1 MSTDLI
7 NLETM
12 AEKNIV
18 IFLLQLE
25 ELSPGYIDKKLFKA
39 MGEGEQE
46 SIKTFFNIIENVKPG
61 DNLKKFWEIYL
72 DKYKINEEIAKNIV
86 TNKVLY
92 KFPYIYNSAKDLINN
107 EFFKKV
113 EEKTFNKKEYN
124 KNKEVILSIYLMN
137 MNCTDE
143 AYTIIKE
150 NISKFDSYVKELKY
164 QEIGKFSEILSK
176 VNGLSQKVN
185 EKNIIFSKLKKED
198 ELEEEIESYN
208 RVRVWKL
215 GNENKYTSYYNKG
228 YINNWLKDNINI
240 LNESELKLALIKTMV
255 LSEYKIKDSFKVYV
269 KKLGLKSDDN
279 MLGNVASS
287 LILKNKDIKE
297 VKEYLY
303 KMKDSFY
310 SKDNLLSVFL
320 DNPTDLSVGMNF
332 ILSYNLPNI
341 NPASL
346 ENFRNIN
353 AKVACYKD
361 EIITDFLD
369 RKCYNNNF
377 VISTLLNKALR
388 GSLYDKAVL
397 GQYLKNEKGISKLSE
412 DERID
417 TVVEFLLKRNDI
429 SYNSKDRSHIRNFL
443 VFSNPEIMYSQL
455 DPSYADKITESIIK
469 RDNEFDYAFLMLMY
483 IKGFVKKS
491 YLEDIIPHVHENLKI
506 VKDYSNNL
514 LEYSNIKKDNNLK
527 DNIALFI
534 DDRLTQAQY
543 QMLEQILYS
552 SSEQKTMNSMIS
564 KEEYKEPVKSKSLK
578 F

>member
-176 VNGLSQKVN
+176 VNDLPQKVN

-215 GNENKYTSYYNKG
+215 GNDNKYTSYYNKG

>member
-240 LNESELKLALIKTMV
+240 LNESELKLALMKTMV